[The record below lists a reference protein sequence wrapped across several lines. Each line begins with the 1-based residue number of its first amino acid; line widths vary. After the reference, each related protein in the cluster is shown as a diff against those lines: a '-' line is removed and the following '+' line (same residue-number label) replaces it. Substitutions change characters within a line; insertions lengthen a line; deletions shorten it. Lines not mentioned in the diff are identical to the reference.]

1 MAKRLILL
9 GTFIAVSFFATA
21 ERTLDSLFTVLD
33 AEVAQAD
40 IYITRRQAMI
50 DSLRAVRPM
59 TDEVRLQIAEEY
71 QHFQRRFA
79 RMVFEIAKRGTC
91 HSYGSL
97 YPRGTPARFVRS
109 LQQCHRCMGERGP
122 GDIQEFGGI

>member
-1 MAKRLILL
+1 MVKRLILL

-59 TDEVRLQIAEEY
+59 TDEVRLRIAKEY
-71 QHFQRRFA
+71 QHFQSDSSRA
-79 RMVFEIAKRGTC
+79 WYLK
-91 HSYGSL
+91 
-97 YPRGTPARFVRS
+97 
-109 LQQCHRCMGERGP
+109 LQNQK
-122 GDIQEFGGI
+122 I

>member
-1 MAKRLILL
+1 MVKRLILL

-50 DSLRAVRPM
+50 DS
-59 TDEVRLQIAEEY
+59 
-71 QHFQRRFA
+71 
-79 RMVFEIAKRGTC
+79 
-91 HSYGSL
+91 
-97 YPRGTPARFVRS
+97 
-109 LQQCHRCMGERGP
+109 
-122 GDIQEFGGI
+122 